1 MANQIDLIQQAKEQ
15 EMARHKNSMALL
27 DDIEQ
32 SATDERNQSLGI
44 HEEYWEL
51 KQLANH
57 NDHDCRSFADT
68 HGL

>member
-1 MANQIDLIQQAKEQ
+1 
-15 EMARHKNSMALL
+15 MALL